1 MLDYV
6 LYIIMFVVLKIDII
20 SNGFFGNVIF
30 VNIELFL
37 DDGINFVMNY
47 NF

>member
-20 SNGFFGNVIF
+20 SNGFFGNFIIL
-30 VNIELFL
+30 NIELFL
-37 DDGINFVMNY
+37 DDGINFVMN
-47 NF
+47 

>member
-20 SNGFFGNVIF
+20 SNGFFGNVIIL
-30 VNIELFL
+30 NIELFL
-37 DDGINFVMNY
+37 DDGINFVMN
-47 NF
+47 